1 MPPANAFRKPGGAET
16 SYPLTVAFCEDCS
29 LLQVPDVV
37 APEILFK
44 DYVYATG
51 ASAPLVTHF
60 YNYAHDAILPLVSED
75 DLMVDVG
82 GNDCTLL
89 DFVKERCRVWNID
102 PSSPLLPNVPT
113 YSVMFNSQVAKDFVL
128 AHGPA
133 KVVTANNVLAHVDDL
148 IDFLEGVRHLLADDG
163 TFIFEIHWVKDL
175 LDHTG
180 FDQIYHEHLCYFSL
194 TALVRMLDHV
204 GLKIYNV
211 EIVQNHGRSL
221 RVFAKK
227 SPAAIMAMVE
237 SVLWIEYDG
246 GLTDISVYQKFATA
260 VQNKREV
267 LRDLLYDLK
276 DGGARIVGYGAP
288 AKGSTLINYCGLGST
303 LEYVVDGS
311 KAKQGTLVPGTR
323 VPVVRPERLLHDAP
337 EYALLLSWNYRDHIL
352 EKEHVLRERGTKF
365 IVPVPGIEIV

>member
-1 MPPANAFRKPGGAET
+1 MPPANAFRKPGEAET

-51 ASAPLVTHF
+51 ASAPLVEHF
-60 YNYAHDAILPLVSED
+60 RKYAAENILPIVTPD
-75 DLMVDVG
+75 DLVIDIG
-82 GNDCTLL
+82 GNDGTLL
-89 DFVKERCRVWNID
+89 GRLEDRCHTLNVD
-102 PSSPLLPNVPT
+102 PSASPQDG
-113 YSVMFNSQVAKDFVL
+113 SVYRQPFNRAE
-128 AHGPA
+128 AAWIRTCYGPA
-133 KVVTANNVLAHVDDL
+133 KVVTANNVLAHVDDVQ
-148 IDFLEGVRHLLADDG
+148 DFIKGVRHLMADDS
-163 TFIFEIHWVKDL
+163 TFIFEVHWVKDL

-204 GLKIYNV
+204 GLKVYNV

-227 SPAAIMAMVE
+227 SPATIMAMVE

-311 KAKQGTLVPGTR
+311 KAKQGKLVPGTR
-323 VPVVRPERLLHDAP
+323 VPVVRPERLLHDVP